1 MRFVNVAVTDVASLL
16 GCHAFESK
24 RNAIARIRRRGGVRW
39 RPGKLSSRGRYDK
52 FAELRALPA
61 SREFED
67 RLNSDPLKFLNRAK
81 GRDRLIATEKK
92 IRSDALGMAM
102 NACPKLISSFVNTEF
117 GKAMEG
123 WAVSRVEA
131 EHGLVVKERQRSYL
145 RSWTHPRERS
155 IRVCLV
161 GFVDATFRDSH
172 GNDGILEIKCRR
184 FGIRPVRKHEMIQLR
199 TYLTLAKVQRGI
211 LVQSYGKAIRK
222 TTVRQNDNWF
232 YKRVKP
238 AIDRVA
244 LQIASVKKKKKTRK
258 TRCHS
263 KGNA

>member
-1 MRFVNVAVTDVASLL
+1 MRFVNVAVSDIASLL

-24 RNAIARIRRRGGVRW
+24 RKAIDRIRRRGGVRW
-39 RPGKLSSRGRYDK
+39 RPGKLSSSGRYDE

-67 RLNSDPLKFLNRAK
+67 GLNNDPLRFVSRAK
-81 GRDRLIATEKK
+81 GRDKLIAIEEK
-92 IRSDALGMAM
+92 IRSDALGMAI

-117 GKAMEG
+117 GKAMES

-131 EHGLVVKERQRSYL
+131 KYGWSVQDRQRSYQ
-145 RSWTHPRERS
+145 RTWTHPREKS
-155 IRVCLV
+155 IKVCLV
-161 GFVDATFRDSH
+161 GFVDATFRDSC
-172 GNDGILEIKCRR
+172 GNKGVLEIKCRR
-184 FGIRPVRKHEMIQLR
+184 FGIRPVRQHEMIQLR
-199 TYLTLAKVQRGI
+199 TYLTLAKVKRGI
-211 LVQSYGKAIRK
+211 LVQSYGKAIHRK
-222 TTVRQNDNWF
+222 FVRQNDDWF

-244 LQIASVKKKKKTRK
+244 LHVAKTKKVKTRK
-258 TRCHS
+258 SRCHS